1 MSTKIRR
8 IVFLLTVGLTAAA
21 IAQQLRRPSYE
32 RTWHGSIAGVPY
44 DFRLP
49 TFSRIK
55 DAWWNPDDS
64 RLFTPRAFGVGW
76 DVNLPRLIEVIQA
89 KSKRDG
95 DDGV

>member
-1 MSTKIRR
+1 MTKKIRR
-8 IVFLLTVGLTAAA
+8 LVFLLTVGLSAAA
-21 IAQQLRRPSYE
+21 IVQQLRRPAYE

-44 DFRLP
+44 DFRMP
-49 TFSRIK
+49 TLSRIK
-55 DAWWNPDDS
+55 NAWWNPEDE

-76 DVNLPRLIEVIQA
+76 DVNLPRLIEVVQA